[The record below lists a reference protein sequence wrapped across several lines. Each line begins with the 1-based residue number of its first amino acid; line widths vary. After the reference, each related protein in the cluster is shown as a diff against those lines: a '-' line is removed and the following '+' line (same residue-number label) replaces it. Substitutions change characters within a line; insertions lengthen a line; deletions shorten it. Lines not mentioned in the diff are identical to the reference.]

1 MWSKMYIGL
10 HVKYPLFLSHFHET
24 WIFPTV
30 FPKILKTLWKS
41 VQWEPSCS
49 TWTDGRTD
57 KTKLMFAFRNFWNA
71 PNTVD
76 LTRIFA
82 PNTIYS
88 TNNRLMPHKGLYTH
102 KSTQGILQFPL
113 QHCLKVW
120 ISRGFASTTERINL
134 FPFAVLE
141 FTEYIKRLVQTSNS
155 SALFM
160 GYVPTELA
168 FQIK

>member
-1 MWSKMYIGL
+1 MYIGL
-10 HVKYPLFLSHFHET
+10 HVKYPLFLSQLNET
-24 WIFPTV
+24 WIFPTD

-49 TWTDGRTD
+49 TWTGGRTD
-57 KTKLMFAFRNFWNA
+57 KTKLTFAFRNFWNA
-71 PNTVD
+71 PKTVD

-88 TNNRLMPHKGLYTH
+88 TNNRLMPHTKGLYTR

-134 FPFAVLE
+134 FRSLYLSSQNTSSAWS
-141 FTEYIKRLVQTSNS
+141 RLVIHLRYLWVTFQLS
-155 SALFM
+155 SHS
-160 GYVPTELA
+160 
-168 FQIK
+168 K